1 MHPVRFPGESPEQRR
16 ARALRERVEDL
27 RGARERIIAAADEE
41 RRRIQRDLHDGA
53 QQRLVS
59 LALILSMAESRLESD
74 LGRAAELIA
83 QAREEAQNAIA
94 ELRELAGGIHPAVL
108 SDHGLC
114 AALEALAS
122 RAPVPVQVTGELEE
136 KLQPAVEAAAY
147 FVTSEAL
154 ANMAKYS
161 QATAAFVDVAVE
173 QGRLRLCVRDDGVGG
188 ADPDQG
194 SGLSGLRDRVDAL
207 DGRLELDSPPGE
219 GTTLTIEIPV

>member
-74 LGRAAELIA
+74 PVRAAELIA
-83 QAREEAQNAIA
+83 QAREEAQQAIG

-122 RAPVPVQVTGELEE
+122 RAPVPVRVDGELDE
-136 KLQPAVEAAAY
+136 KLKPTVEAAAY

-154 ANMAKYS
+154 ANVAKYA
-161 QATAAFVDVAVE
+161 QATQASVE
-173 QGRLRLCVRDDGVGG
+173 VRLEEGRLRLSVRDDGVGG
-188 ADPDQG
+188 ADPEQG
-194 SGLSGLRDRVDAL
+194 SGLKGLRDRVDAL
-207 DGRLELDSPPGE
+207 DGQLELHSPPGE
-219 GTTLTIEIPV
+219 GTTLSVEIPV